1 MSELFTEINSSL
13 SAMLPTIEPFV
24 TSNTS
29 SYYNYSG
36 LQASPNAS
44 VGMGE
49 DEIQQT
55 NSSST
60 GLMVAF
66 HSVVAAVTFGGNL
79 LVLIVISKRKDLQVR
94 FNSV

>member
-1 MSELFTEINSSL
+1 MSELFTEINSSI
-13 SAMLPTIEPFV
+13 SGMLPTIEPFV

-29 SYYNYSG
+29 SVYNYSG
-36 LQASPNAS
+36 LQASQNAS
-44 VGMGE
+44 VGIE
-49 DEIQQT
+49 DEIQRI

-66 HSVVAAVTFGGNL
+66 HSVVAAVTFIGNL

>member
-13 SAMLPTIEPFV
+13 SAMLPSIEPFV

-29 SYYNYSG
+29 SVYNYIG
-36 LQASPNAS
+36 FQATPNAS

-49 DEIQQT
+49 DEIQQA

-66 HSVVAAVTFGGNL
+66 HSAVAAVTFVGNL